1 MGLDVR
7 VAAFKR
13 FSHCTTLAA
22 RYYIPSFFRGSGSLS
37 HPEGSRCRVAHR
49 RVFNPPKI
57 RDVLLKRQV
66 WISFESFS
74 RQPTTTVANS
84 PTGGAPVL
92 ATWRERER
100 EKAAQTELDR
110 RREESRDADKTP
122 GREKEK
128 ERERRER
135 SILFRRPLTLRV
147 TVERSVGRSDERTSD
162 KRDRAGAREDWG
174 RGRITVA
181 RDANQGVRR
190 GSKGGTRGES
200 RGLAAGSSRC
210 VTHRTDRMA

>member
-92 ATWRERER
+92 ATWREKERER
-100 EKAAQTELDR
+100 KQHR
-110 RREESRDADKTP
+110 RSWID
-122 GREKEK
+122 KEK
-128 ERERRER
+128 RAETLTRHRGGKRRKRERERRER

-190 GSKGGTRGES
+190 GSKGGT
-200 RGLAAGSSRC
+200 
-210 VTHRTDRMA
+210 